1 MWFNR
6 DVQKTLRILVVL
18 FAVLGAVVSTLALQV
33 HYSNKLEP
41 CDINA
46 HWDCGIVNHS
56 RYSLIYG
63 VPVAAVGIAGY
74 LLIGLL
80 ALLRKRDWTLAAAV
94 AGLCYA
100 LYLSHVE
107 ESILQ
112 VWCLYCVISQCIIAL
127 IVIFAGIQLASRPK
141 ATKHSLRSALLD
153 GRSCWLRYA
162 AAVLSAVFA
171 WVASAVNPA
180 GSLAA
185 MSARTLRSSSIP
197 ASLSP

>member
-1 MWFNR
+1 MP
-6 DVQKTLRILVVL
+6 KTLRTLVVL
-18 FAVLGAVVSTLALQV
+18 FAVLGAVVATLALQV

-56 RYSLIYG
+56 RYSMTYG
-63 VPVAAVGIAGY
+63 VPVAAIGIAGY

-80 ALLRKRDWTLAAAV
+80 ALLRKRDWTFAAAL

-107 ESILQ
+107 NSILQ

-127 IVIFAGIQLASRPK
+127 IVILAGIQLG
-141 ATKHSLRSALLD
+141 T
-153 GRSCWLRYA
+153 GRKQQST
-162 AAVLSAVFA
+162 
-171 WVASAVNPA
+171 P
-180 GSLAA
+180 
-185 MSARTLRSSSIP
+185 
-197 ASLSP
+197 

>member
-1 MWFNR
+1 
-6 DVQKTLRILVVL
+6 VQKTLRTLIVL
-18 FAVLGAVVSTLALQV
+18 FAVLGAVVATLALQV

-56 RYSLIYG
+56 RYSMIYG
-63 VPVAAVGIAGY
+63 VPVAAIGIAGY

-80 ALLRKRDWTLAAAV
+80 ALLRKRDWTFTAAL

-107 ESILQ
+107 NSILQ

-127 IVIFAGIQLASRPK
+127 IVILAGIQLGA
-141 ATKHSLRSALLD
+141 
-153 GRSCWLRYA
+153 GRKQQST
-162 AAVLSAVFA
+162 
-171 WVASAVNPA
+171 P
-180 GSLAA
+180 
-185 MSARTLRSSSIP
+185 
-197 ASLSP
+197 

>member
-1 MWFNR
+1 M
-6 DVQKTLRILVVL
+6 QKTLRILVLL

-80 ALLRKRDWTLAAAV
+80 ALLRKRDWTLAAALV
-94 AGLCYA
+94 GLCYA

-127 IVIFAGIQLASRPK
+127 IVILAGIQLGV
-141 ATKHSLRSALLD
+141 
-153 GRSCWLRYA
+153 GRKQQST
-162 AAVLSAVFA
+162 
-171 WVASAVNPA
+171 P
-180 GSLAA
+180 
-185 MSARTLRSSSIP
+185 
-197 ASLSP
+197 